1 MTGTT
6 VFSGYRIE
14 LAIECIQILVQ
25 ITYNNLGWRKPLSAD
40 LHRPQA
46 ATEKE
51 KWEATSDVISTT
63 HGNSFFEF
71 SSTRRKNTL
80 E

>member
-6 VFSGYRIE
+6 AFSGYRIE
-14 LAIECIQILVQ
+14 HAIECIQILVQ
-25 ITYNNLGWRKPLSAD
+25 ITYNNLGWRKPLAAD

-46 ATEKE
+46 ATEKD
-51 KWEATSDVISTT
+51 KWEATSDVISTI
-63 HGNSFFEF
+63 HGNSFCGF

-80 E
+80 A